1 MRKILFLF
9 FNYYFKN
16 MSDSKSTPIASL
28 NNKKDDSTV
37 VNDILSKY
45 NNLQENPDG
54 SLPPINPNVPQMEK
68 DFENRNMNDQLFNLK
83 SDNTQYKDH
92 SINEQ
97 RRISQMNK
105 PPQEEYYDEE
115 DFDEYEIE
123 EMPLWKKVVNEIR
136 VPLFIFLMILLFMSQ
151 FMDKTMI
158 QKMPFLGNQFNEI
171 NTKGF
176 LVKAVLCSL
185 VAYVL
190 IRFIR
195 V

>member
-1 MRKILFLF
+1 
-9 FNYYFKN
+9 
-16 MSDSKSTPIASL
+16 MSDNKSTPISSL

-45 NNLQENPDG
+45 NNLQENPEAT
-54 SLPPINPNVPQMEK
+54 LPPLNPSVPQMEK
-68 DFENRNMNDQLFNLK
+68 EFENRNMNDQLYNLN
-83 SDNTQYKDH
+83 SDNTQFKDH
-92 SINEQ
+92 SLNEQ
-97 RRISQMNK
+97 TRISQMNK

-115 DFDEYEIE
+115 DYDEYEIQ
-123 EMPLWKKVVNEIR
+123 EMPLWKKIVNEIR
-136 VPLFIFLMILLFMSQ
+136 VPLFIFLMIIVFMSE
-151 FMDKTMI
+151 FMNKTMI
-158 QKMPFLGNQFNEI
+158 QKLPFLGNQFNEV

-185 VAYVL
+185 VSYVL